1 MTGGTTVAWYMLRL
15 REFCSVDLGQWME
28 TCPSTTCAETK
39 LAELTNT
46 FYTAKSDGKMLRVF
60 WITRELP
67 HYFKSMVVDGA
78 GTISNTHAA
87 DGHAALVGRLA
98 ASHFES
104 DVAKSINAT
113 IEALPT
119 ILTTDGNL
127 NVVAGERSR
136 HVNEARRCE
145 RRRKLNFILKSMKSK
160 GGTAGGR
167 PKGAFPRRTQ
177 GGEISKPTWWKGR
190 KAVVFVHKGNTFT
203 SQTMHF
209 DAKKAPAA
217 KVEGRRS
224 WQCLQMHR
232 LACVCSSATI
242 ESQR

>member
-1 MTGGTTVAWYMLRL
+1 
-15 REFCSVDLGQWME
+15 
-28 TCPSTTCAETK
+28 
-39 LAELTNT
+39 
-46 FYTAKSDGKMLRVF
+46 
-60 WITRELP
+60 
-67 HYFKSMVVDGA
+67 MVVDGA
-78 GTISNTHAA
+78 GTISNTPAA
-87 DGHAALVGRLA
+87 DGHAALVSRLA

-104 DVAKSINAT
+104 DVAKSIKAT

-127 NVVAGERSR
+127 NVIAGERSR